1 MKQDLGDYYAIL
13 GVSRT
18 ANPKEIKLAFH
29 RKAREYHPDVSNRS
43 DADEMFSVLNKAY
56 SVLKDKKK
64 RQAYN
69 LELMAEIFQEQIVE
83 PARTRFSGFGYSSA
97 VSDDDWGWRVG

>member
-18 ANPKEIKLAFH
+18 AHPDEIKLAFH
-29 RKAREYHPDVSNRS
+29 RKAREYHPDVSNRA

-56 SVLKDKKK
+56 SVLRDKKS
-64 RQAYN
+64 
-69 LELMAEIFQEQIVE
+69 
-83 PARTRFSGFGYSSA
+83 ARPTTLSF
-97 VSDDDWGWRVG
+97 